1 MNTKVASIVHDRDW
15 LEKAK
20 AAAEELVEEDIHLEL
35 AKNLMLR
42 QYLSLREG
50 KTAWSRIS

>member
-1 MNTKVASIVHDRDW
+1 VA
-15 LEKAK
+15 
-20 AAAEELVEEDIHLEL
+20 EDLTLEL